1 MMGKEEMAQLES
13 AIAQL
18 PEEYRTV
25 IILREFSILTYE
37 EIGNILNISLGT
49 VKSRISRGRKILR
62 EQLIKNGN
70 NRYRSN
76 VEQIE
81 EG

>member
-37 EIGNILNISLGT
+37 EIGNILNISFGH
-49 VKSRISRGRKILR
+49 RKI
-62 EQLIKNGN
+62 ENQPWTKKFFVN
-70 NRYRSN
+70 N
-76 VEQIE
+76 
-81 EG
+81 